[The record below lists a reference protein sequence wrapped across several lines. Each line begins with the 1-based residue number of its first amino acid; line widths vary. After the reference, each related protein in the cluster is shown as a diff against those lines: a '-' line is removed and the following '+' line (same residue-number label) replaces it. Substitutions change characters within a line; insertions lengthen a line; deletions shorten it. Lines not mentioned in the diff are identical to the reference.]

1 MLKAST
7 TTGSKGTERLH
18 RNIEKFSQACIT
30 FEHSNKQFF
39 TKMRDLTAE
48 K

>member
-7 TTGSKGTERLH
+7 ITGSKGTERLH

-30 FEHSNKQFF
+30 FEHSNKQCF